1 MNELSLFE
9 ESTEK
14 SIVRAATMLSRSKVI
29 PYHLQGEAKIA
40 DVFAILVMGMEL
52 GLKPMQALNSIHVI
66 QGRATLSAQLMLSIV
81 KRRCP
86 DFRLSIKIA
95 GDQKNPVV
103 HVKGTRHGGDEEF
116 VTTWDMTRAASLGL
130 IGKDNWKKQPL
141 TMLQW
146 RATSEVCRFLAPEA
160 VLGIYTEDEA
170 QDIELSAK
178 DLGGGS
184 LDDPDLILK
193 ERQEH
198 PEWYRDGEGTYKIQ
212 NGKYRGKMLEEIDQ
226 DNLADYLEYIEK
238 KSVKNK
244 LRDWELNVSSSIRLY
259 LEKLDGIE
267 TEAVEDVDFVEI
279 TTDEIP
285 F

>member
-14 SIVRAATMLSRSKVI
+14 SIVRAATMLSKSKVI
-29 PYHLQGEAKIA
+29 PYHLQGEAKVA

-86 DFRLSIKIA
+86 DFRLSIKIT
-95 GDQKNPVV
+95 GDQANPVV
-103 HVKGTRHGGDEEF
+103 NVKGTRHGGDEEF
-116 VTTWDMTRAASLGL
+116 VTTWDMNRAATLGL

-170 QDIELSAK
+170 QDIDLSAK

-193 ERQEH
+193 EMQDH
-198 PEWYRDGEGTYKIQ
+198 PEWYAIGEETYKIQ
-212 NGKYRGKMLEEIDQ
+212 NAKYRGKMLKEIDE
-226 DNLADYLEYIEK
+226 DELADYLESIKKRAEK
-238 KSVKNK
+238 KALKQ
-244 LRDWELNVSSSIRLY
+244 WELDVSHSISIY
-259 LEKLDGIE
+259 LKKLNGIAIE
-267 TEAVEDVDFVEI
+267 TVEDADFVEI
-279 TTDEIP
+279 TTEDVP

>member
-29 PYHLQGEAKIA
+29 PFHLQGEAKVA

-81 KRRCP
+81 KKRCP
-86 DFRLSIKIA
+86 DFRLSIKIT

-116 VTTWDMTRAASLGL
+116 VTTWDMNRAASLGL

-184 LDDPDLILK
+184 LDDPELILK
-193 ERQEH
+193 ERIDH
-198 PEWYRDGEGTYKIQ
+198 PEWYQFGAPTYKIH
-212 NGKYRGKMLEEIDQ
+212 NAKYKGKTLQEIDEEE
-226 DNLADYLEYIEK
+226 LADYLEKLEK
-238 KSVKNK
+238 RAMSKSLKA
-244 LRDWELNVSSSIRLY
+244 WEDDVMQSIRAY
-259 LEKLDGIE
+259 LKSLDGQS
-267 TEAVEDVDFVEI
+267 VGLEDADYTEI

>member
-14 SIVRAATMLSRSKVI
+14 SIVRAANMLAKSSVI
-29 PYHLQGEAKIA
+29 PTSLRGKVEDI
-40 DVFAILVMGMEL
+40 FAILVMGAEL
-52 GLKPMQALNSIHVI
+52 GLKPMQSLSTIHVI

-81 KRRCP
+81 KKRCP
-86 DFRLSIKIA
+86 DFRLSIKIS
-95 GDQKNPVV
+95 GDKNNPVV
-103 HVKGTRHGGDEEF
+103 YAKGTRHDGEEEF
-116 VTTWDMTRAASLGL
+116 VTTWDMNRAAALGL

-170 QDIELSAK
+170 QDIELDARE
-178 DLGGGS
+178 LGGGS
-184 LDDPDLILK
+184 LDDPELILK

-198 PEWYRDGEGTYKIQ
+198 PEWYKIGEGTYKIQ
-212 NGKYRGKMLEEIDQ
+212 NAKYRGKMLKEIDN
-226 DNLADYLEYIEK
+226 DELADYLESIEK
-238 KSVKNK
+238 RADKKK
-244 LRDWELNVSSSIRLY
+244 LKQWELDVSHSIRVY
-259 LEKLDGIE
+259 LQKLDGIE
-267 TEAVEDVDFVEI
+267 GDDIQDADYVEI